1 MHVGLPKE
9 VKSQEFRVG
18 VTPGAVREFARDGHL
33 ITVETGAGLGIGA
46 TDDDYRRS
54 GAQVVASPEEVFAAA
69 QLIIKVKE
77 PQAAEWRLLREDHI
91 LFTYL
96 HLAADP
102 E

>member
-1 MHVGLPKE
+1 MHVGVPKE

-54 GAQVVASPEEVFAAA
+54 GAQVVA
-69 QLIIKVKE
+69 
-77 PQAAEWRLLREDHI
+77 
-91 LFTYL
+91 
-96 HLAADP
+96 
-102 E
+102 

>member
-1 MHVGLPKE
+1 MVELLQENKPRKAVSRTKTRGDFMHVGVPEE

-54 GAQVVASPEEVFAAA
+54 GAQVVA
-69 QLIIKVKE
+69 
-77 PQAAEWRLLREDHI
+77 
-91 LFTYL
+91 
-96 HLAADP
+96 
-102 E
+102 